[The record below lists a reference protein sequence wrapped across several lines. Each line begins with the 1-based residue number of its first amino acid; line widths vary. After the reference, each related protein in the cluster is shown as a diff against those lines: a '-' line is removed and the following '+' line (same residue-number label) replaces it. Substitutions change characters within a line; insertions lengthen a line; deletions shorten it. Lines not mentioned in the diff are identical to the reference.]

1 MSVYSNSGPDFKGTE
16 KQRSQNKSSKS
27 RAFPGAAESPLVA
40 TASFA
45 VRVVVVGG
53 EGTWPASSQRCWGA
67 SWLAWGVDV
76 LITLLAETGFDIM
89 WDRV

>member
-1 MSVYSNSGPDFKGTE
+1 M
-16 KQRSQNKSSKS
+16 
-27 RAFPGAAESPLVA
+27 A

-45 VRVVVVGG
+45 VRVVVVWG